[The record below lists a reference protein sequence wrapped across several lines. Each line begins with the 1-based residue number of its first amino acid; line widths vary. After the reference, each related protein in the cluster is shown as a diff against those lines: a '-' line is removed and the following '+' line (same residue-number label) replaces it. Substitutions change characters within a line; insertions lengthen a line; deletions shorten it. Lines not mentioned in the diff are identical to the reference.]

1 MRMRAWSGA
10 VLLALVLLA
19 AHVLL
24 DREFSALRGKTF
36 DIYQMLL
43 PAEPVAAPVVLVA
56 IDDKSLEAHGRWP
69 WNRGLIADLVDAAA
83 NRGASTIG
91 LDILFPEPDTGPGGA
106 EGDRRL
112 ASALSRASAV
122 LAVSTDV
129 TPTASKAAPKAGWSL
144 VGDVPEDL
152 PALPGIVASLP
163 LLNSAAAGLGVIRA
177 TPDGDGTLRRLPLVW
192 LQSNDREL
200 NAWPSFAL
208 ELARLHLGEQGFAAR
223 MRDGGFDALKLGNSI
238 FPLQPDGSIY
248 LRERRGSLP
257 AISAASLLDGK
268 PLPELEGAIVI
279 IAVSAAGL
287 DQFHITPAQVARLG
301 SEVHG
306 LVIEQLLTGQFITE
320 PAHAK
325 WFERIWF
332 IIGAIVIVLFAQLS
346 GSRPL
351 LAIPA
356 MVLTIASPLI
366 VGMSAFATRAMLFEG
381 LQPAVGL
388 LLVAVTSGYAHYR
401 ISERRRRTLTRQFS
415 QFLSP
420 AIVAKLAN
428 DDAEALIAVEKR
440 EITVLMMDIRG
451 FTPMTHSLEASEIVT
466 VVNHFLAI
474 ATDEILK
481 RDGTIDKFM
490 GDAVLAIWNAPI
502 EVTDH
507 ADRALAAAEAIIAR
521 VATANAA
528 LEARSLP
535 PLQVGAGLETGV
547 CSVGNFGS
555 TRRID
560 YTAIGDTVNL
570 AARLENATKTAGAG
584 LLAGPG
590 FVAATSRDLRR
601 IGNLKLYGFDEKI
614 EAFTVPEMQIGRN

>member
-1 MRMRAWSGA
+1 MQLRAWSGA
-10 VLLALVLLA
+10 VLLAFVLLA
-19 AHVLL
+19 VHVLF

-43 PAEPVAAPVVLVA
+43 PAEPVAAPVFLVA
-56 IDDKSLEAHGRWP
+56 IDDKSLETRGRWP
-69 WNRGLIADLVDAAA
+69 WNRGLIADLVDTAAD
-83 NRGASTIG
+83 RGARAIG
-91 LDILFPEPDTGPGGA
+91 LDILFPEADAGPGGA
-106 EGDRRL
+106 DGDRRL
-112 ASALSRASAV
+112 AYSLSRAPTV
-122 LAVSTDV
+122 LAVSTDA
-129 TPTASKAAPKAGWSL
+129 TPTASSTTPKAGWSL

-163 LLNSAAAGLGVIRA
+163 IFNEAAAGLGVIRA
-177 TPDGDGTLRRLPLVW
+177 TPDSDGTLRRLPLIW
-192 LQSNDREL
+192 LQADDREL
-200 NAWPSFAL
+200 RAWPTFAL
-208 ELARLHLGEQGFAAR
+208 ELVRLYLGEQGFTAR
-223 MRDGGFDALKLGNSI
+223 MRDGGFDALKLGNSV

-257 AISAASLLDGK
+257 VISATALLDGE
-268 PLPELEGAIVI
+268 PLPELKDAIVI

-306 LVIEQLLTGQFITE
+306 LVIEQLLARQFITE
-320 PAHAK
+320 PAHIE
-325 WFERIWF
+325 WFERAWF
-332 IIGAIVIVLFAQLS
+332 AIGAILLVLLARLS

-351 LAIPA
+351 LAVPA
-356 MVLTIASPLI
+356 MVLTIASPFI
-366 VGMSAFATRAMLFEG
+366 AGISAFAGRAVLAEG

-388 LLVAVTSGYAHYR
+388 LLVAVTSGYSHYR
-401 ISERRRRTLTRQFS
+401 IAERKRRTLTRQFS

-451 FTPMTHSLEASEIVT
+451 FTPMTHSLAASEIVT
-466 VVNHFLAI
+466 VVNHFLSI

-502 EVTDH
+502 EVADH

-521 VATANAA
+521 VASANAV
-528 LEARSLP
+528 LEKRSLP
-535 PLQVGAGLETGV
+535 PLQIGAGLETGI

-555 TRRID
+555 ARRID

-570 AARLENATKTAGAG
+570 AARLESATKTAGAG

-590 FVAATSRDLRR
+590 FARSTSRELRTVGR
-601 IGNLKLYGFDEKI
+601 LKLYGFDEEI
-614 EAFTVPEMQIGRN
+614 EAFTTAADQSP